1 MFIDKLE
8 TEDFDGFAKKNLGLP
23 VAEFKR
29 GFCDIYV
36 KLDAD
41 SYGPCPE
48 FMFDDFTCR
57 GLNNR
62 LSFCNEERIQKM
74 WRKFMFEKFGEEYKT
89 ACNSFLKKQYEDG
102 LIK

>member
-62 LSFCNEERIQKM
+62 LSFVMRNAFKKCGENLCLKNS
-74 WRKFMFEKFGEEYKT
+74 EKNTRLLAIAF
-89 ACNSFLKKQYEDG
+89 
-102 LIK
+102 